1 MTLDWLSACG
11 LAVAGM
17 AAGGLN
23 ALAGGGG
30 FIVLPALMMA
40 GSTAVHANTTGSV
53 AVWPGVLATLLAFRK
68 GLGADA
74 KSLPLYITIA
84 ILGSLLGSALL
95 LFTTNAA
102 FLRLL
107 PWLLLGATLLFLFGS
122 RLTEAAR
129 RSGTLGGDWHRR
141 RWQVPVLLTVI
152 AVYGGYFGGGMGIM
166 TLAALAL
173 LGIEDIHEIN
183 ALKSILIFFISTVSV
198 LFFIVQGA
206 VDWKPALPMMA
217 GNLVGGYA
225 ASRWAVGLPKILLR
239 RVISGLCITI
249 TLAYMLRAWVLG

>member
-1 MTLDWLSACG
+1 MTLDLLSACG

-30 FIVLPALMMA
+30 FIVLPALMLA

-53 AVWPGVLATLLAFRK
+53 AVLPGAFVTVLAYRK

-74 KSLPLYITIA
+74 KSLPLYITLG
-84 ILGSLLGSALL
+84 ILGSILGSALL
-95 LFTTNAA
+95 LFTTNEA
-102 FLRLL
+102 FLQLL
-107 PWLLLGATLLFLFGS
+107 PWLLLGATLLFLFGQ
-122 RLTEAAR
+122 RLTEVAR
-129 RSGTLGGDWHRR
+129 RSGKLGSDGHRR
-141 RWQVPVLLTVI
+141 RWQVPVLLSVI
-152 AVYGGYFGGGMGIM
+152 AIYGGYFGGGMGIM

-183 ALKSILIFFISTVSV
+183 ALKSILVFIICTVSV
-198 LFFIVQGA
+198 LFFIAQGA
-206 VDWKPALPMMA
+206 VDWVPALPMMA

-225 ASRWAVGLPKILLR
+225 ASRWAVGLPKVLLR
-239 RVISGLCITI
+239 RVISGLCVTI
-249 TLAYMLRAWVLG
+249 TLAYMLRAWVLR